1 MVEKAGHED
10 EVDWNGVLEPAE
22 RHRIHERIHS
32 AFGAVG
38 ARIPDTVVS
47 GGRKL
52 RLKDVVL
59 SYIDKERLTPGDL
72 QAVEA
77 LMAALKER
85 VDELDRDIMTSDISE
100 KCAVDLMR
108 EVLGILRALDHLR
121 RLREDPKKAGLAR
134 AALLERVDD
143 EKRWQDFLR
152 QVR

>member
-22 RHRIHERIHS
+22 RRRIHERIHS

-59 SYIDKERLTPGDL
+59 SYLDKEIALATKYLSGL
-72 QAVEA
+72 QKKEA
-77 LMAALKER
+77 LLTQQI
-85 VDELDRDIMTSDISE
+85 DS
-100 KCAVDLMR
+100 
-108 EVLGILRALDHLR
+108 LRASIAQESGTLSLQR
-121 RLREDPKKAGLAR
+121 ERLAGRLRQMYMRGP
-134 AALLERVDD
+134 
-143 EKRWQDFLR
+143 
-152 QVR
+152 